1 MKLKRKLPLVV
12 AAVLA
17 LVFVAALLGIYQLN
31 RAVAT
36 FSNEVA
42 AHTENERLASAMAS
56 QFKTQVQ
63 EWKNTLLRGKDAKQL
78 ERYWGA
84 FGKQEQE
91 VGSLAGRLGERLPA
105 GEAKE
110 LVQRFA
116 QAHRS
121 MGEKYRGAFEQFKAA
136 DFDHA
141 VGDKAVQGMD
151 REPSKLIEEVG
162 KKIQTDSQE
171 AATAA
176 AAAGKRATQI
186 SLVLMLVASALGIWA
201 GLALSRS
208 ITRPLQRAVSVAQTV
223 AAGDLSAD
231 IDTRGDDEL
240 AELMRALQDMEH
252 KLAAVVATVRD
263 SSESVAGASTQ
274 IASGNQDLSHRTER
288 QAASLEETASS
299 MEELTSTV
307 QLTAESARQAT
318 QLAQGA
324 SQVAVQAG
332 QVVDQVIQTMRGIDE
347 SSKKI
352 ADIIGVIDGIAFQT
366 NILALNAAVEAA
378 RAGEQGRGFAVVASE
393 VRSLASRS
401 AEAAKEIKALI
412 GTSVERV
419 EQGSQLVGQAG
430 GTMGEVVTAIKRVTD
445 IVGEISS
452 ASQEQSL
459 GVAQIDQAITQ
470 MDQVTQQNAALVEE
484 GAAAAESLRVQARAL
499 VDTVSAFRLRRGNA

>member
-31 RAVAT
+31 RAVST
-36 FSNEVA
+36 FTNEVYG
-42 AHTENERLASAMAS
+42 HTENERIASAMAS

-63 EWKNTLLRGKDAKQL
+63 EWKNTLLRSKDPKQL
-78 ERYWGA
+78 DKYWGA
-84 FGKQEQE
+84 FGQQEKKVAE
-91 VGSLAGRLGERLPA
+91 LARQLTERLAA
-105 GEAKE
+105 GEAKD

-116 QAHRS
+116 QAHGT
-121 MGEKYRGAFEQFKAA
+121 MGQKYRAAFEQFKAA
-136 DFDHA
+136 EFDHA
-141 VGDKAVQGMD
+141 VGDKAVHGMD

-162 KKIQTDSQE
+162 KKIQADSQE
-171 AATAA
+171 AAAAA
-176 AAAGKRATQI
+176 AAAGQRATQI
-186 SLVLMLVASALGIWA
+186 SLILMGVASAVGVWA

-208 ITRPLQRAVSVAQTV
+208 ITRPLQQAVQVAQTV
-223 AAGDLSAD
+223 AGGDLSAD

-240 AELMRALQDMEH
+240 AELMRALQDMEL

-324 SQVAVQAG
+324 SQVAAQAG

-393 VRSLASRS
+393 VRSLAGRS

-412 GTSVERV
+412 STSVERV

-430 GTMGEVVTAIKRVTD
+430 GTMGEVVSAIRRVSD

-470 MDQVTQQNAALVEE
+470 MDQVTHQNAALVEE

-499 VDTVSAFRLRRGNA
+499 VDTVAAFRLRRSHA